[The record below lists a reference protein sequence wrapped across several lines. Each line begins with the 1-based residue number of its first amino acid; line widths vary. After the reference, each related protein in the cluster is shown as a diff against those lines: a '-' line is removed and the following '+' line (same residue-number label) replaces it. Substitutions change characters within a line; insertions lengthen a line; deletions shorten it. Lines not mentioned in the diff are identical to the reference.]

1 MESSENG
8 ASKSLIQCLTLVG
21 QQEGLVKR
29 MDGFDKSRHTV
40 PRFASDRAQQFLA
53 RLAEPELAEWGEELF
68 AEFKAAMEYRR
79 KDISLAIEN
88 GVARI
93 ESKDFVLERRYS
105 LQADSP
111 DSYDIETELMNA
123 SGVDLLE
130 HEAFN
135 QTIGTVF
142 ERLRCVFKRE
152 VMVEDLVDGIEDAE
166 DGGVTVNYPST
177 CEYCDAHIDGLDA
190 VFRFDS
196 ATLEVRYP
204 SFGMP
209 RQLIAAYRAMA
220 SELASV
226 EVVKDLLRL
235 W

>member
-8 ASKSLIQCLTLVG
+8 SSKNLIHCLTLVG

-40 PRFASDRAQQFLA
+40 PKFASDRAQQFLA
-53 RLAEPELAEWGEELF
+53 RLAEAELTEWGEELF
-68 AEFKAAMEYRR
+68 AGFKAAMGYRR
-79 KDISLAIEN
+79 KDISLVIEN
-88 GVARI
+88 GIARI

-105 LQADSP
+105 LQEESP
-111 DSYDIETELMNA
+111 EYYAIETELMDA
-123 SGVDLLE
+123 SGADLLE
-130 HEAFN
+130 QEEFN
-135 QTIGTVF
+135 QAIGVLF

-152 VMVEDLVDGIEDAE
+152 VLVEDLVDGIEGAE
-166 DGGVTVNYPST
+166 GGGVTVSYPST
-177 CEYCDAHIDGLDA
+177 CEYCDARIEGQDA

-196 ATLEVRYP
+196 ATLEVRFP

-209 RQLIAAYRAMA
+209 RQLIAAYQAMA
-220 SELASV
+220 DELGSV
-226 EVVKDLLRL
+226 DVVKDLLRL